1 MTFRLALAC
10 ILATGIALV
19 AGITEAQD
27 RIPVDPTPLRVPLVT
42 AVQIGDGYG
51 NLDQPLDVR
60 ITVLEVLRGEKAWIL
75 IKHAGE
81 SNQPPKTGFEY
92 LLARIRFEYLAKSG
106 NYTASMDSF
115 SATSADGREY
125 DTPSIKPPRPAFGG
139 RLYPEDSLEGWVAF
153 LVARDDIKP
162 LMTFGQTGIQGPG
175 RIWFQLY

>member
-1 MTFRLALAC
+1 MIFRLALVW
-10 ILATGIALV
+10 IMATGSVLV
-19 AGITEAQD
+19 AGTTEAQD
-27 RIPVDPTPLRVPLVT
+27 RIPADPTPLRVPLVT

-51 NLDQPLDVR
+51 NLDRPSDVR
-60 ITVLEVLRGEKAWIL
+60 ITVLEVLRGEKAWVL
-75 IKHAGE
+75 IKDAGE
-81 SNQPPKTGFEY
+81 FNRPPETGFEY
-92 LLARIRFEYLAKSG
+92 LLAYIRFEYLAKTG